1 MADIIKADGVEV
13 YRNKINQLADE
24 YIQVELKIDP
34 DDVKEPENKKLIMDN
49 FPDMI
54 FYIADRIQRPSHD
67 DIDLLD
73 EIFEIYKRLCI
84 RYSVLPTLEM
94 FAGLVGIHNSTFSDW
109 GSAKYRIN
117 SAHSQTVKKWK
128 AECGAQLVNY
138 LHQSRGG
145 DINKIFVAKAV
156 YQMRETT
163 PIQVG
168 TIDSQAPA
176 LSQDEIRQI
185 AEQASQ
191 TSTVELLEGLPDE

>member
-109 GSAKYRIN
+109 GSGKYRIN

-156 YQMRETT
+156 YQMRETA
-163 PIQVG
+163 PVQIG
-168 TIDSQAPA
+168 TTGLQAPA
-176 LSQDEIRQI
+176 LSHDEIRQI

-191 TSTVELLEGLPDE
+191 ISTADLLEALPDE

>member
-1 MADIIKADGVEV
+1 MADTIKADGVEV

-24 YIQVELKIDP
+24 YIQAELKIDP
-34 DDVKEPENKKLIMDN
+34 DDVKDPENKKLIMDN

-54 FYIADRIQRPSHD
+54 FYIADRIQKPSHD
-67 DIDLLD
+67 DIELLD

-94 FAGLVGIHNSTFSDW
+94 FAGLVGINNSTFSDW

-145 DINKIFVAKAV
+145 DINKIFIAKAV
-156 YQMRETT
+156 YQMRETA

-168 TIDSQAPA
+168 TIDSQSPA
-176 LSQDEIRQI
+176 LSRDEIRQI

-191 TSTVELLEGLPDE
+191 TSTSEILNSLPDE